1 MYAHAYVH
9 SHDYLLRTREND
21 YEYKTASRNRRKDFF
36 ECQIASKCALHA
48 IHNLLRT
55 NKIVSESD
63 MNIAAK
69 EVSAE
74 SGDDLSNHC
83 SPSGNWSV
91 ETIRRVLVEKN
102 YETVTVLKIL
112 RNEQIW
118 QVGKMVSLW
127 QTQNVIGF
135 ILHEIKQDAQDHFL
149 VLRKGYCHNSWELV
163 DSIEGIS
170 DLNAIAF
177 YNNTMKNNWTAYLV
191 KKSEINIKL

>member
-9 SHDYLLRTREND
+9 SQDYLLRSRKDN
-21 YEYKTASRNRRKDFF
+21 YEYKTVSRNRRKDFF
-36 ECQIASKCALHA
+36 ECQIASKCALHS

-55 NKIVSESD
+55 NKIVSEND

-69 EVSAE
+69 EVAVE
-74 SGDDLSNHC
+74 SGDELSNHC

-135 ILHEIKQDAQDHFL
+135 ILHKIKQDTQDHFL
-149 VLRKGYCHNSWELV
+149 VLRKGYSHNSWELV

-170 DLNAIAF
+170 DLDAITF
-177 YNNTMKNNWTAYLV
+177 YNDTMKFNWTAYLV